1 MSRERIK
8 ATTESKPN
16 LMSYLRSRGSDF
28 LPAEQR
34 VLEQLGHLPLN
45 FRAMWA
51 VSNLFRAST
60 AVRRHMESSVLAADR
75 LSWTSFA
82 TLWVLWIWGRMEVRD
97 LASAVGVSRPTTTGV
112 VATLKRRGLVRSA
125 RGSHDARTVF
135 VALTAG
141 GRRTIERLFPS
152 FNAEED
158 AVTSLLAAKE
168 KDTLANLL
176 RSVVHS
182 VENTNGSSNDGFIS
196 SPIKRKP

>member
-1 MSRERIK
+1 MSREHARI
-8 ATTESKPN
+8 TTEHKAN
-16 LMSYLRSRGSDF
+16 LKSFLQERGSGL
-28 LPAEQR
+28 LPAEQK
-34 VLEQLGHLPLN
+34 VLERLGHLPLN

-60 AVRRHMESSVLAADR
+60 AVRRHMESSVLAPDR

-112 VATLKRRGLVRSA
+112 VATLKRRGFVRSE

-135 VALTAG
+135 VALTPG

-152 FNAEED
+152 FNVEED
-158 AVTSLLAAKE
+158 AVTSKLAGEE
-168 KDTLANLL
+168 KDRLARLL

-182 VENTNGSSNDGFIS
+182 VEATNGDSNGGLGS
-196 SPIKRKP
+196 ARTKSKS

>member
-1 MSRERIK
+1 MSRDHLRVATGHKANLKSFQQERG
-8 ATTESKPN
+8 TD
-16 LMSYLRSRGSDF
+16 L
-28 LPAEQR
+28 LPAEQK
-34 VLEQLGHLPLN
+34 VLERLGHLPLN

-112 VATLKRRGLVRSA
+112 VATLKRRGLVNSS

-135 VALTAG
+135 VVLTPG

-152 FNAEED
+152 FNVEED
-158 AVTSLLAAKE
+158 AVTSMLEAEE
-168 KDTLANLL
+168 KDHLAKLL

-182 VENTNGSSNDGFIS
+182 VEATNGSSGDGAGS
-196 SPIKRKP
+196 ARTKSKS

>member
-1 MSRERIK
+1 
-8 ATTESKPN
+8 
-16 LMSYLRSRGSDF
+16 
-28 LPAEQR
+28 
-34 VLEQLGHLPLN
+34 
-45 FRAMWA
+45 
-51 VSNLFRAST
+51 
-60 AVRRHMESSVLAADR
+60 MESSVLAADR